1 MDGFIYGEVVN
12 ILGSD
17 GDNSVSDIAVTAR
30 VPQNSIS
37 ASNGVQIK
45 LEASYKRNNDRI
57 YM

>member
-17 GDNSVSDIAVTAR
+17 GDNSVSDVAVTAW

-37 ASNGVQIK
+37 ASNSIQIK
-45 LEASYKRNNDRI
+45 LEASYKRNSDRI

>member
-30 VPQNSIS
+30 LPQNSIS
-37 ASNGVQIK
+37 ASNSVQIK

>member
-37 ASNGVQIK
+37 ASNSVQIK